1 MGRVLLFIAIGQ
13 EKSLTDPINEKQKM
27 SQPARFGK
35 YLLLDKIGTGG
46 MAELFLAKQTGLSG
60 FEKVVAI
67 KRILPHLTQGS
78 EFVTMFINEAKLAAL
93 LTHQNIVQIYDLGN
107 VDQCHYITMEY
118 IMGKDLRT
126 VINHG
131 KSKNMPL
138 SIGDALLIVS
148 KICSALD
155 YAHRKKDLNGNDL
168 HLVHR
173 DISPQNI
180 LISYE
185 GEVKLVDFGIA
196 KAAMG
201 GQETKTGVLK
211 GKLAYMSP
219 EQAWGKPVDGRTD
232 LFALG
237 IVLYEAVTGERLFTG
252 NDEISILE
260 KVRKAEIPS
269 PTELNPAIPPELE
282 AVLKKALAKE
292 PENRYQTA
300 SEMEMALEELI
311 TKKGYAFSSLS
322 LSHYMQSLFADEI
335 LKDTRRFQL
344 VTSQAHQAA
353 PVEDRSTVVR
363 PAPSAPAPV
372 DPMAA
377 VRKSISQSKIII
389 PPPKGRRFSRWVSA
403 TLLLSSWS
411 VFLLLLF
418 LSDIGFVV
426 RLRSQSPVLEETKV
440 RIAATLEEIG
450 LLGYLDDFKNGI
462 FRLVEK
468 GNPEPLSVASPSN
481 EEPIGVT
488 LARPEPEPAA
498 PSLPDPIASE
508 TDAPPAGRS
517 LSAQDIPSLYREA
530 KEDYN
535 ADRLDDVEKKLRQ
548 IIEIDPNEVQAYHL
562 LGTVY
567 QEKKEPDRALRIF
580 ADAAALFP
588 KDATLHY
595 DLGFLYFNKGVDSL
609 AAQELN
615 LATKLSPQAPEAERA
630 HEILRKLGQRTQ
642 PTASLPKRRMEPPR
656 PTVAPP
662 SFAPKQ
668 ETPEQPAERSAPPLQ
683 SAAISPAPPARVD
696 DQEQIRLLI
705 ANQKRGFENKN
716 IDWVLQGHLH
726 PQPAFRQKVGH
737 WFERFDRL
745 SVNYEVYD
753 VKIEGKE
760 ASLSLLQTMVF
771 QSDKIA
777 ARQVEKAL
785 VFWKLAKVDD
795 GWKIAKVNVVE
806 KY

>member
-1 MGRVLLFIAIGQ
+1 
-13 EKSLTDPINEKQKM
+13 M
-27 SQPARFGK
+27 SQPTRFGK

-107 VDQCHYITMEY
+107 VDECHYIAMEY

-131 KSKNMPL
+131 KSRNMPL

-155 YAHRKKDLNGNDL
+155 YAHRKKGLNGNDL

-180 LISYE
+180 LVSYE

-196 KAAMG
+196 KAAIG

-237 IVLYEAVTGERLFTG
+237 IVLYESVTGERLFTG

-260 KVRKAEIPS
+260 KVRKAEVTP
-269 PTELNPAIPPELE
+269 PTQLNPAVPPELE
-282 AVLKKALAKE
+282 IILKKAMAKE
-292 PENRYQTA
+292 PEHRYQTA

-322 LSHYMQSLFADEI
+322 LSHYMQALFAEEI
-335 LKDTRRFQL
+335 LKDTRRFQW
-344 VTSQAHQAA
+344 VTSQAHPAA
-353 PVEDRSTVVR
+353 TVEDRSTVVR
-363 PAPSAPAPV
+363 PSPSTPTPV

-377 VRKSISQSKIII
+377 VRKSVSQSKIII

-403 TLLLSSWS
+403 TLFMISCSA
-411 VFLLLLF
+411 FLLLLF
-418 LSDIGFVV
+418 LSEISFVAQF
-426 RLRSQSPVLEETKV
+426 RSKFPVLEETKV
-440 RIAATLEEIG
+440 RIAAYLEGKG
-450 LLGYLDDFKNGI
+450 LLAYLDNFKDRI
-462 FRLVEK
+462 FRLVET
-468 GNPEPLSVASPSN
+468 GNPAPPSAEAPPS
-481 EEPIGVT
+481 EEPVAVT
-488 LARPEPEPAA
+488 LGRSEPEPTSPAT
-498 PSLPDPIASE
+498 PDASASE
-508 TDAPPAGRS
+508 TEAQPVAPAAS
-517 LSAQDIPSLYREA
+517 VQDIPTLYREA

-535 ADRLDDVEKKLRQ
+535 AGRLDDVERKLRQ
-548 IIEIDPNEVQAYHL
+548 IIEIDPNEMQAYHL

-588 KDATLHY
+588 KNATLHY

-609 AAQELN
+609 AAQELA
-615 LATKLSPQAPEAERA
+615 LAVKLSPQAPEAERA
-630 HEILRKLGQRTQ
+630 HEILRKLGQRPQ
-642 PTASLPKRRMEPPR
+642 PAASLPKRRMEPPR
-656 PTVAPP
+656 PFAPP
-662 SFAPKQ
+662 VSTPKPEPIEPPPQ
-668 ETPEQPAERSAPPLQ
+668 ERPMPPIQ
-683 SAAISPAPPARVD
+683 STAISPSVSSAAN

-716 IDWVLQGHLH
+716 IDGVLQGHLR
-726 PQPAFRQKVGH
+726 PLPAFRQKVGH

-745 SVNYEVYD
+745 SVNYEVYE
-753 VKIEGKE
+753 VKVEGKE
-760 ASLSLLQTMVF
+760 ASVSLLQTMVF
-771 QSDKIA
+771 QSDKVA

-785 VFWKLAKVDD
+785 VFWKLVKIDD

>member
-1 MGRVLLFIAIGQ
+1 
-13 EKSLTDPINEKQKM
+13 M
-27 SQPARFGK
+27 SQPIRFGK

-60 FEKVVAI
+60 FEKSVAI

-78 EFVTMFINEAKLAAL
+78 EFIAMFINEAKLAAL

-107 VDQCHYITMEY
+107 VDQCHYIAMEY

-131 KSKNMPL
+131 KSKSIPL

-180 LISYE
+180 LVSYE

-260 KVRKAEIPS
+260 KVRKAEVPP
-269 PTELNPAIPPELE
+269 PTQLNPAIPPELE
-282 AVLKKALAKE
+282 AILKKAMAKE
-292 PENRYQTA
+292 PEDRYQTA
-300 SEMEMALEELI
+300 SEMEMALEDLI

-322 LSHYMQSLFADEI
+322 LSHYMQALFAEEI
-335 LKDTRRFQL
+335 LIDTRRFQL
-344 VTSQAHQAA
+344 LTSQAHQTA

-363 PAPSAPAPV
+363 PAHAAATPVPA
-372 DPMAA
+372 DPAAA
-377 VRKSISQSKIII
+377 VRKSISQSKLVL
-389 PPPKGRRFSRWVSA
+389 PPPKGRRLSRWVSA
-403 TLLLSSWS
+403 TLFLTSWS

-418 LSDIGFVV
+418 LSDISFVA
-426 RLRSQSPVLEETKV
+426 RLRSKFPFLEESKV
-440 RIAATLEEIG
+440 KIAASLEGTG
-450 LLGYLDDFKNGI
+450 LLSFLDRFKEG
-462 FRLVEK
+462 FFQLVET
-468 GNPEPLSVASPSN
+468 GEPEPSSVAPPPK
-481 EEPIGVT
+481 EEAVGVT
-488 LARPEPEPAA
+488 LARPESEAASPVPPDATGSEAEVPPAA
-498 PSLPDPIASE
+498 PS
-508 TDAPPAGRS
+508 PPAP
-517 LSAQDIPSLYREA
+517 DIPSLYREA

-535 ADRLDDVEKKLRQ
+535 AGRLEEMERKLRQ
-548 IIEIDPNEVQAYHL
+548 IIETDPNEVHAYHL

-588 KDATLHY
+588 KEAILHY
-595 DLGFLYFNKGVDSL
+595 DLGFLYFKKGVASL
-609 AAQELN
+609 AAQELT
-615 LATKLSPQAPEAERA
+615 LAMKLSPQAPEAERA
-630 HEILRKLGQRTQ
+630 QEILQKLGQRPR
-642 PTASLPKRRMEPPR
+642 PTASLPKKKMEPPR
-656 PTVAPP
+656 PAAAPP
-662 SFAPKQ
+662 ILAPKP
-668 ETPEQPAERSAPPLQ
+668 ETREEPGEKPASPPLQ
-683 SAAISPAPPARVD
+683 SAALPPAAPSLLD
-696 DQEQIRLLI
+696 DQELIRLLI
-705 ANQKRGFENKN
+705 SNLKRGFESKN
-716 IDWVLQGHLH
+716 TEGVLQSYLH
-726 PQPAFRQKVGH
+726 PLPAFRQKVGQ
-737 WFERFDRL
+737 WFQRFDRV
-745 SVNYEVYD
+745 SANYEVYELK
-753 VKIEGKE
+753 VEGKE
-760 ASLSLLQTMVF
+760 ASVSALETIVL
-771 QSDKIA
+771 QSDKVA

-785 VFWKLAKVDD
+785 VFWKLEKVGDR
-795 GWKIAKVNVVE
+795 WKIAKANVVE

>member
-1 MGRVLLFIAIGQ
+1 MTQ
-13 EKSLTDPINEKQKM
+13 PI
-27 SQPARFGK
+27 RFGK

-93 LTHQNIVQIYDLGN
+93 LTHQNIVQIFDLGS
-107 VDQCHYITMEY
+107 VDQCHYIAMEY

-126 VINHG
+126 VINRG
-131 KSKNMPL
+131 KSKRMPL

-148 KICSALD
+148 KISSALD

-180 LISYE
+180 LVSYE

-260 KVRKAEIPS
+260 KVRKAEVIP
-269 PTELNPAIPPELE
+269 PTELNPAIPSELE
-282 AVLKKALAKE
+282 AVLKKAMAKE

-300 SEMEMALEELI
+300 SEMERALEALI
-311 TKKGYAFSSLS
+311 SKKGYAFSSLS
-322 LSHYMQSLFADEI
+322 LSHYMQSLFTDEI
-335 LKDTRRFQL
+335 LEDTRRFQR
-344 VTSQAHQAA
+344 VASQAPPIA

-363 PAPSAPAPV
+363 PAPAAPPPLPA
-372 DPMAA
+372 DPAAA
-377 VRKSISQSKIII
+377 VRKSISQSKIMI
-389 PPPKGRRFSRWVSA
+389 PPPRGRRFSRWVSA
-403 TLLLSSWS
+403 TLFLTSWS
-411 VFLLLLF
+411 LFLLLLF
-418 LSDIGFVV
+418 LSEIGFVA
-426 RLRSQSPVLEETKV
+426 RLRSKFPALEESKIRIAAYLEETGV
-440 RIAATLEEIG
+440 V
-450 LLGYLDDFKNGI
+450 GYLEGFRNGI
-462 FRLVEK
+462 FRLIEP
-468 GNPEPLSVASPSN
+468 GNSEPLPAAPLPG
-481 EEPIGVT
+481 EEPVAVT
-488 LARPEPEPAA
+488 LARPESEPQS
-498 PSLPDPIASE
+498 PP
-508 TDAPPAGRS
+508 APPDMTGSESAMPP
-517 LSAQDIPSLYREA
+517 AQDIPDLYREA
-530 KEDYN
+530 KEDYD
-535 ADRLDDVEKKLRQ
+535 AGRLEEVERKLRQ

-567 QEKKEPDRALRIF
+567 QEKREPDRALRIF

-588 KDATLHY
+588 KEARLHY
-595 DLGFLYFNKGVDSL
+595 DLGFLYFDKGVDSL
-609 AAQELN
+609 AAQELKW
-615 LATKLSPQAPEAERA
+615 AIKLSPQDPEAERA
-630 HEILRKLGQRTQ
+630 HEILQKLGQRPQ
-642 PTASLPKRRMEPPR
+642 PTLPKKRGEPPL
-656 PTVAPP
+656 PPAAPP
-662 SFAPKQ
+662 GRPPKQ
-668 ETPEQPAERSAPPLQ
+668 APPEQPGGRPAPPLPS
-683 SAAISPAPPARVD
+683 SAIPRSTPSALE
-696 DQEQIRLLI
+696 DQEQIRMFI

-716 IDWVLQGHLH
+716 IEGVLQGFLQ
-726 PQPAFRQKVGH
+726 PPPAFRQRVGQ

-753 VKIEGKE
+753 VKLERKE
-760 ASLSLLQTMVF
+760 ASVSLLQTMVF
-771 QSDKIA
+771 QLDKPA
-777 ARQVEKAL
+777 TRQVEKAL
-785 VFWKLAKVDD
+785 VVWKMVKVDD
-795 GWKIAKVNVVE
+795 GWRIAKINVVE

>member
-1 MGRVLLFIAIGQ
+1 MNQ
-13 EKSLTDPINEKQKM
+13 ST
-27 SQPARFGK
+27 RFGK

-93 LTHQNIVQIYDLGN
+93 LTHQNIVQIYDLGS
-107 VDQCHYITMEY
+107 VDQCHYIAMEY

-126 VINHG
+126 VINQG
-131 KSKNMPL
+131 KSKSMPL

-155 YAHRKKDLNGNDL
+155 YAHRKRDLNGNDL

-180 LISYE
+180 LVSYE

-260 KVRKAEIPS
+260 KVRKAEVTP
-269 PTELNPAIPPELE
+269 PTQLNPSIPPELE
-282 AVLKKALAKE
+282 VVLQKAMAKE

-322 LSHYMQSLFADEI
+322 LSHYMQALFSDEI

-344 VTSQAHQAA
+344 VTSQAHPIA

-363 PAPSAPAPV
+363 PAHSPAAPA

-377 VRKSISQSKIII
+377 VRKSISQSKIVI
-389 PPPKGRRFSRWVSA
+389 PPPKGGRFSRWVSA

-426 RLRSQSPVLEETKV
+426 RLRSKFPVLEESKV
-440 RIAATLEEIG
+440 RIAAYLEDTVLFG
-450 LLGYLDDFKNGI
+450 FLDDFKNGL

-468 GNPEPLSVASPSN
+468 GNSEPPSAASSSSDELVA
-481 EEPIGVT
+481 VT
-488 LARPEPEPAA
+488 LARSESEPPP
-498 PSLPDPIASE
+498 PSDSGTE
-508 TDAPPAGRS
+508 VPPAVPIS
-517 LSAQDIPSLYREA
+517 PTQDIPALYRET

-535 ADRLDDVEKKLRQ
+535 AGRMEEVERKLRQ

-615 LATKLSPQAPEAERA
+615 LATKLAPQAPEAERA
-630 HEILRKLGQRTQ
+630 HEILRKLGQRPQ
-642 PTASLPKRRMEPPR
+642 PTASPPKKRVEPSRAP
-656 PTVAPP
+656 VAPP
-662 SFAPKQ
+662 VMTPK
-668 ETPEQPAERSAPPLQ
+668 PERREEPAERPTPPPLQ
-683 SAAISPAPPARVD
+683 SAAIPPSSSVAEES
-696 DQEQIRLLI
+696 QEQIRLLI
-705 ANQKRGFENKN
+705 SNQKRGYENKN
-716 IDWVLQGHLH
+716 IEGVLQGYLH
-726 PQPAFRQKVGH
+726 PPPALRQKIGH

-745 SVNYEVYD
+745 SVNYEIYD
-753 VKIEGKE
+753 VKIERKE
-760 ASLSLLQTMVF
+760 ASVSLLQTMVF
-771 QSDKIA
+771 QSDKTGT
-777 ARQVEKAL
+777 RQVEKAL
-785 VFWKLAKVDD
+785 VFWKLSRIDA

>member
-1 MGRVLLFIAIGQ
+1 
-13 EKSLTDPINEKQKM
+13 M

-107 VDQCHYITMEY
+107 VDECHYIAMEY

-131 KSKNMPL
+131 KSKGMPL

-155 YAHRKKDLNGNDL
+155 YAHRRKDLNGNEL

-180 LISYE
+180 LVSYE

-260 KVRKAEIPS
+260 RVRKAEITP
-269 PTELNPAIPPELE
+269 PTQLNRSIPVELE
-282 AVLKKALAKE
+282 AILLKALAKE

-300 SEMEMALEELI
+300 SEMEMALEDLI

-322 LSHYMQSLFADEI
+322 LSHYMQALFSEEI

-344 VTSQAHQAA
+344 VTSQANQLA
-353 PVEDRSTVVR
+353 PIEDRSTVVR
-363 PAPSAPAPV
+363 PAATTPANPA
-372 DPMAA
+372 AA
-377 VRKSISQSKIII
+377 VKRSMSQSKIII
-389 PPPKGRRFSRWVSA
+389 PPPRGRRFSRWISE
-403 TLLLSSWS
+403 TLFLISCA
-411 VFLLLLF
+411 VFSLLLF

-426 RLRSQSPVLEETKV
+426 QLRTQFPVLEESKV
-440 RIAATLEEIG
+440 KILASLEGTGI
-450 LLGYLDDFKNGI
+450 LSHLNDFKAGLY
-462 FRLVEK
+462 RWVEN
-468 GNPEPLSVASPSN
+468 GNPTPPSPTPSQKEESV
-481 EEPIGVT
+481 GVM
-488 LARPEPEPAA
+488 LARPEPPTPPMTASPAIDTEA
-498 PSLPDPIASE
+498 DPKGTSSSSPD
-508 TDAPPAGRS
+508 R
-517 LSAQDIPSLYREA
+517 DIPSLYREA

-535 ADRLDDVEKKLRQ
+535 AGRLEEVEKKLRQ
-548 IIEIDPNEVQAYHL
+548 IIEVDPNEVQAYHL

-567 QEKKEPDRALRIF
+567 QEKKDPDAALRIF
-580 ADAAALFP
+580 ADAAPLFP
-588 KDATLHY
+588 NDATIHY
-595 DLGFLYFNKGVDSL
+595 DLGFLYYNKGVDSL

-615 LATKLSPQAPEAERA
+615 LATKLSPQASEAERA
-630 HEILRKLGQRTQ
+630 REILRKLGQRPQ
-642 PTASLPKRRMEPPR
+642 PAAAFPRGKVDPPR
-656 PTVAPP
+656 PTAVPPVLTPKPEATEEKSRPTRPAALPP
-662 SFAPKQ
+662 SSSSTA
-668 ETPEQPAERSAPPLQ
+668 
-683 SAAISPAPPARVD
+683 VD

-705 ANQKRGFENKN
+705 ANQKKALEGKN
-716 IDWVLQGHLH
+716 IEGVLQGHLH
-726 PQPAFRQKVGH
+726 PLPVFRQKLNH

-745 SVNYEVYD
+745 SVNYEVYELK
-753 VKIEGKE
+753 VEGKE
-760 ASLSLLQTMVF
+760 ASVSLLQTLVF
-771 QSDKIA
+771 QSENDA
-777 ARQVEKAL
+777 PRQVEKAL
-785 VFWKLAKVDD
+785 VYWKLAKVDD
-795 GWKIAKVNVVE
+795 VWKIARVNVVE

>member
-1 MGRVLLFIAIGQ
+1 MTL
-13 EKSLTDPINEKQKM
+13 PNENRKM

-93 LTHQNIVQIYDLGN
+93 LTHQNIVQIFDLGS
-107 VDQCHYITMEY
+107 VDQCYYIAMEY

-126 VINHG
+126 VVNQG
-131 KSKNMPL
+131 KAKKMPL

-180 LISYE
+180 LVSYE

-260 KVRKAEIPS
+260 KVRKAEVIP
-269 PTELNPAIPPELE
+269 PTQLNPAIPPELE
-282 AVLKKALAKE
+282 AVLKKAMAKE

-311 TKKGYAFSSLS
+311 SKKGYAFSSLS
-322 LSHYMQSLFADEI
+322 LSHYMQALFADEI
-335 LKDTRRFQL
+335 SKDTRRFQI
-344 VTSQAHQAA
+344 VSSQAPAVA

-363 PAPSAPAPV
+363 PAPHAAPAPV
-372 DPMAA
+372 PADPAAA

-389 PPPKGRRFSRWVSA
+389 PPPKSRRFSQWVSVS
-403 TLLLSSWS
+403 LLLSSWS
-411 VFLLLLF
+411 IFLLLLF
-418 LSDIGFVV
+418 LSDIHFVA
-426 RLRSQSPVLEETKV
+426 RLRSKFPVLEESKTRMTAYLEQTGV
-440 RIAATLEEIG
+440 LGFLEE
-450 LLGYLDDFKNGI
+450 FQNGI
-462 FRLVEK
+462 FKLVEL
-468 GNPEPLSVASPSN
+468 GNSEPFPNVPHSSEDPAAVM
-481 EEPIGVT
+481 
-488 LARPEPEPAA
+488 LARPEPEPTPPPTPPDMIASNIEAA
-498 PSLPDPIASE
+498 PAAVP
-508 TDAPPAGRS
+508 S
-517 LSAQDIPSLYREA
+517 LSAEDIPVLYREA

-535 ADRLDDVEKKLRQ
+535 AGRLEEMERKLRQ
-548 IIEIDPNEVQAYHL
+548 IIEIEPNEVQAYHL
-562 LGTVY
+562 LGTAY
-567 QEKKEPDRALRIF
+567 QEKKEPDQALRIF

-588 KDATLHY
+588 KEALLHY
-595 DLGFLYFNKGVDSL
+595 DLGFLYFHKGVDSL
-609 AAQELN
+609 AVQELN
-615 LATKLSPQAPEAERA
+615 LAIKLSPQAPEAERA
-630 HEILRKLGQRTQ
+630 HEILRKLGQRPQ
-642 PTASLPKRRMEPPR
+642 PTASLPKRMEPPR
-656 PTVAPP
+656 PSVAPLVTP
-662 SFAPKQ
+662 PTPKL
-668 ETPEQPAERSAPPLQ
+668 PEPPAEQATPPLQ
-683 SAAISPAPPARVD
+683 SAGVPRPTPPSVVN

-705 ANQKRGFENKN
+705 ANQKRGFESKN
-716 IDWVLQGHLH
+716 IEGVLQGHLE
-726 PQPAFRQKVGH
+726 PPPVFRQRIGQ

-753 VKIEGKE
+753 VKIEGEE
-760 ASLSLLQTMVF
+760 AAVSLLETMVF
-771 QSDKIA
+771 QSDKTA
-777 ARQVEKAL
+777 TRQVEKAL
-785 VFWKLAKVDD
+785 VVWKMVKVEDA
-795 GWKIAKVNVVE
+795 WKIAKVNVVE

>member
-1 MGRVLLFIAIGQ
+1 
-13 EKSLTDPINEKQKM
+13 M

-107 VDQCHYITMEY
+107 VDQCHYIAMEY

-126 VINHG
+126 VVTHG
-131 KSKNMPL
+131 KSRRMPL

-168 HLVHR
+168 RLVHR

-180 LISYE
+180 LVSYE

-260 KVRKAEIPS
+260 KVRKAEIAP
-269 PTELNPAIPPELE
+269 PTQLNPAIPPEME
-282 AVLKKALAKE
+282 AILLKAMAKE
-292 PENRYQTA
+292 PENRFQTA

-322 LSHYMQSLFADEI
+322 LSHYMQALFADEI
-335 LKDTRRFQL
+335 LQDTRRFQR
-344 VTSQAHQAA
+344 VTSQADHPA
-353 PVEDRSTVVR
+353 PVEERSTVVR
-363 PAPSAPAPV
+363 PSPPPSAPA
-372 DPMAA
+372 DPAAA

-389 PPPKGRRFSRWVSA
+389 PPPKGRRLSRWVSA
-403 TLLLSSWS
+403 TLFFISWS
-411 VFLLLLF
+411 LFLLLLF
-418 LSDIGFVV
+418 LSDIRFVA
-426 RLRSQSPVLEETKV
+426 RLRSKFPALEESKV
-440 RIAATLEEIG
+440 RIAAYLEGKG
-450 LLGYLDDFKNGI
+450 LLAYLDGFKNGI
-462 FRLVEK
+462 FRLVEI
-468 GNPEPLSVASPSN
+468 GNPAPLSDASPSDESVAVALSRPES
-481 EEPIGVT
+481 EEPTPLSPAPPTADSQGT
-488 LARPEPEPAA
+488 PPAA
-498 PSLPDPIASE
+498 P
-508 TDAPPAGRS
+508 
-517 LSAQDIPSLYREA
+517 PSPVRDVPTLYREA

-535 ADRLDDVEKKLRQ
+535 AGRLDEMERKLRQ
-548 IIEIDPNEVQAYHL
+548 ILEVDPKEVQAYHL

-567 QEKKEPDRALRIF
+567 QEKKEPDAALRIF

-588 KDATLHY
+588 KEAILHY
-595 DLGFLYFNKGVDSL
+595 DLGFLYFKKGVDSL
-609 AAQELN
+609 AAQELR
-615 LATKLSPQAPEAERA
+615 LAMKLSPQAPEAERA
-630 HEILRKLGQRTQ
+630 QEILQRLGQHPQ
-642 PTASLPKRRMEPPR
+642 PTAALPKKRVEPPR
-656 PTVAPP
+656 PAAPP
-662 SFAPKQ
+662 VRSPKQ
-668 ETPEQPAERSAPPLQ
+668 ETREAPAERPAPPLQ
-683 SAAISPAPPARVD
+683 SAAIPPSTPSRVDD

-705 ANQKRGFENKN
+705 ANQKRGLENKN
-716 IDWVLQGHLH
+716 IEGVLQGHLR
-726 PQPAFRQKVGH
+726 PLPAFRQKLDH

-745 SVNYEVYD
+745 SVNYEVYEL
-753 VKIEGKE
+753 KIEGKE
-760 ASLSLLQTMVF
+760 ATVSLLQTLVF

-777 ARQVEKAL
+777 PHQVEKAL
-785 VFWKLAKVDD
+785 VYWKLAKIEDV
-795 GWKIAKVNVVE
+795 WKIAKVNVVE

>member
-1 MGRVLLFIAIGQ
+1 
-13 EKSLTDPINEKQKM
+13 M
-27 SQPARFGK
+27 SQPIRFGK

-60 FEKVVAI
+60 FEKSVAI

-78 EFVTMFINEAKLAAL
+78 EFIAMFINEAKLAAL

-107 VDQCHYITMEY
+107 VDQCHYIAMEY

-131 KSKNMPL
+131 KSKNIPL

-168 HLVHR
+168 YLVHR

-180 LISYE
+180 LVSYE

-260 KVRKAEIPS
+260 KVRKAEVTP
-269 PTELNPAIPPELE
+269 PTQLNPTIPPELE
-282 AVLKKALAKE
+282 AILKKAMAKE
-292 PENRYQTA
+292 PEDRYQTA
-300 SEMEMALEELI
+300 SEMEMALEDLI

-322 LSHYMQSLFADEI
+322 LSHYMQALFAEEI

-344 VTSQAHQAA
+344 LTSQAHPVA

-363 PAPSAPAPV
+363 PAHPAPPPV
-372 DPMAA
+372 PADPAAA
-377 VRKSISQSKIII
+377 VRKSISQSKLIL

-403 TLLLSSWS
+403 TLFLTSWS

-418 LSDIGFVV
+418 LSDISFVA
-426 RLRSQSPVLEETKV
+426 RLRSKFPVLEESKV
-440 RIAATLEEIG
+440 KISASLERTG
-450 LLGYLDDFKNGI
+450 LLSFLDGFQNGL
-462 FRLVEK
+462 FRLVET
-468 GNPEPLSVASPSN
+468 GNPGPPSHASSG
-481 EEPIGVT
+481 EEPVGVT
-488 LARPEPEPAA
+488 LARESEPASPPA
-498 PSLPDPIASE
+498 TPDTIGSE
-508 TDAPPAGRS
+508 TDLPPAS
-517 LSAQDIPSLYREA
+517 PSPPAQDIPSLYREA

-535 ADRLDDVEKKLRQ
+535 AGRLDEMEQKLRQ
-548 IIEIDPNEVQAYHL
+548 IIETDPNEVQAYHL

-588 KDATLHY
+588 KEAILHY
-595 DLGFLYFNKGVDSL
+595 DLGFLYFKKGVDSL
-609 AAQELN
+609 AAQELT
-615 LATKLSPQAPEAERA
+615 LAMKLSPQAPEAERA
-630 HEILRKLGQRTQ
+630 QEILQKLGQR
-642 PTASLPKRRMEPPR
+642 PRLTASLPQKKMEPPR
-656 PTVAPP
+656 PAAAPP
-662 SFAPKQ
+662 ILSPKP
-668 ETPEQPAERSAPPLQ
+668 ETREEPREKPASPPLQ
-683 SAAISPAPPARVD
+683 SAALPPAAPSLLD
-696 DQEQIRLLI
+696 DQELIRLLI
-705 ANQKRGFENKN
+705 SNLKRGLESKN
-716 IDWVLQGHLH
+716 TEGVLQSYLH
-726 PQPAFRQKVGH
+726 PLPDFRQKVGE
-737 WFERFDRL
+737 WFQRFDRV
-745 SVNYEVYD
+745 SANYEVYEL
-753 VKIEGKE
+753 KIEGNE
-760 ASLSLLQTMVF
+760 ASVSALETIVL
-771 QSDKIA
+771 QSDKAA

-785 VFWKLAKVDD
+785 VFWKLEKVSD
-795 GWKIAKVNVVE
+795 GWKIAKANVVE

>member
-1 MGRVLLFIAIGQ
+1 M
-13 EKSLTDPINEKQKM
+13 N
-27 SQPARFGK
+27 QPTRFGK

-67 KRILPHLTQGS
+67 KRILPHLNQGS

-107 VDQCHYITMEY
+107 VDESHYITMEY

-131 KSKNMPL
+131 KSRSMPL

-155 YAHRKKDLNGNDL
+155 YAHRKKDLSGKEL

-180 LISYE
+180 LVSYE

-237 IVLYEAVTGERLFTG
+237 IVLYESVTGERLFTG
-252 NDEISILE
+252 NDEISVLE
-260 KVRKAEIPS
+260 KVRKAEITS
-269 PTELNPAIPPELE
+269 PTRLNPAIPSELE
-282 AVLKKALAKE
+282 AILLKALAKE

-322 LSHYMQSLFADEI
+322 LSHYMQALFAEEI

-344 VTSQAHQAA
+344 VTSQANQPAT
-353 PVEDRSTVVR
+353 VEDRSTVVR
-363 PAPSAPAPV
+363 PAASAPA
-372 DPMAA
+372 DPAAA
-377 VRKSISQSKIII
+377 VRKSLSQSKLFL
-389 PPPKGRRFSRWVSA
+389 PPPRGRRFSRWVSA
-403 TLLLSSWS
+403 ILFSTSCALLCVLLL
-411 VFLLLLF
+411 
-418 LSDIGFVV
+418 LSDIGFMIQI
-426 RLRSQSPVLEETKV
+426 RSRFPILEESKV
-440 RIAATLEEIG
+440 RIAAYLEQKG
-450 LLGYLDDFKNGI
+450 LLTYLDRFKNAL
-462 FRLVEK
+462 FRLADKE
-468 GNPEPLSVASPSN
+468 NPAPPSAASAPSDESVS
-481 EEPIGVT
+481 VT
-488 LARPEPEPAA
+488 LARPEPQ
-498 PSLPDPIASE
+498 
-508 TDAPPAGRS
+508 APPAATGS
-517 LSAQDIPSLYREA
+517 PTTAPEGEAQSEVAPPPTRDIPALYREA
-530 KEDYN
+530 KEAYN
-535 ADRLDDVEKKLRQ
+535 AGRLEEVERKLRQ
-548 IIEIDPNEVQAYHL
+548 VIEIDANEVQAYHL

-567 QEKKEPDRALRIF
+567 RERKEPDAALRIF
-580 ADAAALFP
+580 SDASALFP
-588 KDATLHY
+588 KEAVLHY

-609 AAQELN
+609 ALQELTV
-615 LATKLSPQAPEAERA
+615 ATKLAPQSPEAGRA
-630 HEILRKLGQRTQ
+630 REILLKLEQRPR
-642 PTASLPKRRMEPPR
+642 PTASLPRKRADSPR
-656 PTVAPP
+656 PVAVPP
-662 SFAPKQ
+662 VLAPRPKTRQ
-668 ETPEQPAERSAPPLQ
+668 QPAKEGPTAS
-683 SAAISPAPPARVD
+683 PPAALPPQTASVRVD
-696 DQEQIRLLI
+696 DQDQIRSLI
-705 ANQKRGFENKN
+705 ANQKRALESKS
-716 IDWVLQGHLH
+716 IDGVLQGHLH
-726 PQPAFRQKVGH
+726 PPPALRQKLGS

-745 SVNYEVYD
+745 SVNYEVYELK
-753 VKIEGKE
+753 VEGKE
-760 ASLSLLQTMVF
+760 ASVSLLQTLVF
-771 QSDKIA
+771 QMDNTE

-785 VFWKLAKVDD
+785 VYWELEKIDAA
-795 GWKIAKVNVVE
+795 WKIVKVNVVE